1 MFTYHICILCENTMP
16 YIHRIIENEKAMI
29 NHEKILIGNS
39 TNNATNQLLFIIYYT
54 QRATYKRM
62 A

>member
-1 MFTYHICILCENTMP
+1 MP

>member
-1 MFTYHICILCENTMP
+1 MP
-16 YIHRIIENEKAMI
+16 YIHRIIENGKTMI

-39 TNNATNQLLFIIYYT
+39 TNNATSQLLFIIYYT
-54 QRATYKRM
+54 QQATYKRM